1 MTMTELCQELKNW
14 FERDTRSGEFEI
26 KDGVL
31 DVDFLLDGQYFR
43 IIGSVFNDGVH
54 QFPAEDL
61 KNEVFCGDVVGMAVP
76 PDVISLLSDIN
87 TWNDKNGAV
96 MDSPYSSESFGGYSY
111 TIASDQTGGNGATS
125 AGMTWQAKFRTRLN
139 KWRKV

>member
-1 MTMTELCQELKNW
+1 MTMTELCTELKNW
-14 FERDTRSGEFEI
+14 FERSERSGEFEI

-43 IIGSVFNDGVH
+43 VIGSVFNDGVH
-54 QFPAEDL
+54 QFPAKDL
-61 KNEVFCGDVVGMAVP
+61 KNEVFCGDIVGMAVP
-76 PDVISLLSDIN
+76 PDVISLLADIN
-87 TWNDKNGAV
+87 EWNEKNSAV
-96 MDSPYSSESFGGYSY
+96 MNSPYSSESFGGYSY
-111 TIASDQTGGNGATS
+111 TLASDQSGGGAAS

>member
-1 MTMTELCQELKNW
+1 MTMTELCTELKNW
-14 FERDTRSGEFEI
+14 FERSTRSGEFEI

-54 QFPAEDL
+54 QFPAKDL
-61 KNEVFCGDVVGMAVP
+61 KNEVFSGEIVGMAVP
-76 PDVISLLSDIN
+76 PDVISLLTDIN
-87 TWNDKNGAV
+87 EWSEQNSAV
-96 MDSPYSSESFGGYSY
+96 MNSPYSSESFGGYSY
-111 TIASDQTGGNGATS
+111 TLASDQSGGGASS
-125 AGMTWQAKFRTRLN
+125 AGITWQAKFRTRLN